1 MEAHDASSV
10 ATTRARHAAAGALVV
25 AAAWLV
31 FYAGWLW
38 RAPGGDRAQLVFSDT
53 AYIVPL
59 VAATLLSGWAAT
71 RVPRAL
77 RGFWILIGLAC
88 ASWTAGEVLWAVREL
103 GTGSVPFPWWTDVGY
118 LGFYGFA
125 LVALVIFFRPSLRFA
140 GSEAVLDGALAVVS
154 LALLWWWLVLRHVEI
169 AADLPSL
176 VGLSYPV
183 LDLVLLCV
191 VALTP
196 LVAARRGTLAG
207 WLVAL
212 GITAG
217 GISDGLYTRLVL
229 QDEYVSGMWIDLGW
243 QAQACLISLAAVAA
257 ALGVGRKPNW
267 AQRRSPL
274 RVRTGVSMTAALV
287 VVLAVLAVDGV
298 VGALS
303 RGSVLFACVVAV
315 LLVARG
321 WLLLLAVA
329 RESARRDPVTGVYD
343 EPHLHD
349 QLRRL
354 AAAARQ
360 YDEPFAL
367 VLLRVP
373 RRSATD
379 ALRHLVGTARE
390 LDLIAQLAD
399 GRLAVVLPRTGEEG
413 AAEAAERL
421 RAGVGVTAASAG
433 VAVWR
438 PGDTAVDIVA
448 AAERLLAAAAR
459 LGGNH
464 TRGPEPDV
472 LVEGEPRLGVTAFIQ
487 LVQLAGAVDARY
499 RIAPAHSTKV
509 ARLSRDLALEL
520 ELEPDAVAA
529 SYLAGLLHAL
539 GTLGV
544 DQANLHPHGVFATLD
559 VKFEFRHG
567 PRGAE
572 LVRRIPCAA
581 HVAPLVAAYEEF
593 WDGSGPRRLRG
604 ESIPFEARVI
614 AVANAITTM
623 TEPGGDA
630 LPLTS
635 ALSEIWRLAGGRYDP
650 EVVSALFRL
659 VKDGRIAD
667 ALEEEEPRSAEVVPV

>member
-1 MEAHDASSV
+1 MAS
-10 ATTRARHAAAGALVV
+10 TRARRAAAGALIA
-25 AAAWLV
+25 AAAWLA

-38 RAPGGDRAQLVFSDT
+38 RTPGGDRALLVFSDI
-53 AYIVPL
+53 AYVVPI
-59 VAATLLSGWAAT
+59 VAATLLCCWAAA

-77 RGFWILIGLAC
+77 RSFWILIGLAC
-88 ASWTAGEVLWAVREL
+88 ASWTAGEVLWGVREL
-103 GTGSVPFPWWTDVGY
+103 TTGSVPFPWWTDAAY

-125 LVALVIFFRPSLRFA
+125 LVALVVFFRPSFRLA
-140 GSEAVLDGALAVVS
+140 GREAVLDGALGIASV
-154 LALLWWWLVLRHVEI
+154 ALLWWWLVLRTVDV

-176 VGLSYPV
+176 VGLSYPL
-183 LDLVLLCV
+183 LDLMLLCV

-196 LVAARRGTLAG
+196 LVGARRGTLAG

-212 GITAG
+212 GIAAG

-229 QDEYVSGMWIDLGW
+229 HGDYSSGTWIDLGW
-243 QAQACLISLAAVAA
+243 QVQACLISLAAVTA
-257 ALGVGRKPNW
+257 ALGIGRKPNW

-287 VVLAVLAVDGV
+287 VVLAVLVVDGFN
-298 VGALS
+298 GMLS
-303 RGSVLFACVVAV
+303 RDSVVLVCAVAA
-315 LLVARG
+315 LLTARV
-321 WLLLLAVA
+321 WLLLLAAA

-354 AAAARQ
+354 AVAARQ

-367 VLLRVP
+367 VLLSAP
-373 RRSATD
+373 RRNATA

-390 LDLIAQLAD
+390 LDLVAQLAD
-399 GRLAVVLPRTGEEG
+399 GRLAVVLPRTAEEG

-421 RAGVGVTAASAG
+421 RAGAGGIAAAG

-438 PGDTAVDIVA
+438 SGDTATDVVA
-448 AAERLLAAAAR
+448 AAERLLAAAVR

-464 TRGPEPDV
+464 TRGPDADV
-472 LVEGEPRLGVTAFIQ
+472 LVEGDSRLGVTAFIQ
-487 LVQLAGAVDARY
+487 LVRLVGSVDARY
-499 RIAPAHSTKV
+499 GIAPAHSLKV
-509 ARLSRDLALEL
+509 AGLSRDVALEL
-520 ELEPDAVAA
+520 QLEPDAVAA
-529 SYLAGLLHAL
+529 SYLGGLLHAL
-539 GTLGV
+539 GTLRI
-544 DQANLHPHGVFATLD
+544 DEAHLHPHGVFATLD
-559 VKFEFRHG
+559 VKLELRHG
-567 PRGAE
+567 PRGAD

-659 VKDGRIAD
+659 VRDGRIAD
-667 ALEEEEPRSAEVVPV
+667 TLEEARRGAEVVQA